1 MSQEEIK
8 FVINTISNEVKKS
21 LENNLGNYFTK
32 FNNELSIIES
42 LKNILYSLPEYNNL
56 KKKYDKLLE
65 EYKDLQNDYNM
76 LKNNSENFIKENISL
91 EIIDSIKNNSINIYT
106 DGACKGNPG
115 DGGWGAVIIIDNKEK
130 RICGGVKNT
139 TNNCMELLAAIKS
152 LEYFDEKKSIKIY
165 TDSKY
170 VRDGITKWIISWKKN
185 EWKTSQNKEVKNIE
199 LWKKLDELCNIH
211 TVEWNWVKGHS
222 NNYYNELADKL
233 ANDGIE
239 TLKLNEKYSEISEI
253 EIEESE
259 DEMISENESENHE
272 NNNFIDNEKELG
284 DAPLYIQETCQL
296 YLEKKREKE
305 SLNNKIN
312 EEVIE
317 KGEEEAEE
325 EEEEEEEEERRRRRS
340 G

>member
-8 FVINTISNEVKKS
+8 LVINTISNEVKKS

-32 FNNELSIIES
+32 FNNELSIIDS

-65 EYKDLQNDYNM
+65 QYKDLQNDYNM
-76 LKNNSENFIKENISL
+76 LKNNSEKFIKENISL

-115 DGGWGAVIIIDNKEK
+115 DGGWGSVIIIDNKEK

-170 VRDGITKWIISWKKN
+170 VKDGITKWIISWKKN
-185 EWKTSQNKEVKNIE
+185 NWKTSQN
-199 LWKKLDELCNIH
+199 
-211 TVEWNWVKGHS
+211 
-222 NNYYNELADKL
+222 
-233 ANDGIE
+233 
-239 TLKLNEKYSEISEI
+239 
-253 EIEESE
+253 
-259 DEMISENESENHE
+259 M
-272 NNNFIDNEKELG
+272 
-284 DAPLYIQETCQL
+284 
-296 YLEKKREKE
+296 
-305 SLNNKIN
+305 
-312 EEVIE
+312 
-317 KGEEEAEE
+317 
-325 EEEEEEEEERRRRRS
+325 
-340 G
+340 